1 MKLKAS
7 LYDENALKRAIVRI
21 AHEIVENNQSVNK
34 LCLVGIKTRG
44 IPFAQRLS
52 EAIERIEGK
61 KIPVGILDITM
72 HRDDLH
78 KKPQSESETKI
89 DFDITGMDVVL
100 TDDVIYTGRTVRAA
114 MDALN
119 PMADLQKFSLLFFA
133 TEVIESFLSDLI
145 MWAKTSQPQK
155 VKWFP
160 SALKKST
167 EKILLSYMNKIK
179 KIKTTFCC
187 ICEWQKVVLCANH

>member
-21 AHEIVENNQSVNK
+21 AHEIVENNHSADK

-52 EAIERIEGK
+52 EAIEKIEGK

-72 HRDDLH
+72 HRDDLGN
-78 KKPQSESETKI
+78 KPAKISETKI
-89 DFDITGMDVVL
+89 DFNITGMDVVL

-114 MDALN
+114 MDALISYGR
-119 PMADLQKFSLLFFA
+119 P
-133 TEVIESFLSDLI
+133 
-145 MWAKTSQPQK
+145 AKIQL
-155 VKWFP
+155 
-160 SALKKST
+160 A
-167 EKILLSYMNKIK
+167 
-179 KIKTTFCC
+179 
-187 ICEWQKVVLCANH
+187 VLCDRGHRELPIRPDYVGKNIPTSKSEMVSVSLKETDGTDSIELYE

>member
-44 IPFAQRLS
+44 IPFAKRLS

-89 DFDITGMDVVL
+89 EFDITGMDVVL

-114 MDALN
+114 MDALISYGR
-119 PMADLQKFSLLFFA
+119 P
-133 TEVIESFLSDLI
+133 
-145 MWAKTSQPQK
+145 AKIQL
-155 VKWFP
+155 
-160 SALKKST
+160 A
-167 EKILLSYMNKIK
+167 
-179 KIKTTFCC
+179 
-187 ICEWQKVVLCANH
+187 VLCDRGHRELPIRPDYVGKNIPTSKSEMVSVCLNETDGKDSIELYE